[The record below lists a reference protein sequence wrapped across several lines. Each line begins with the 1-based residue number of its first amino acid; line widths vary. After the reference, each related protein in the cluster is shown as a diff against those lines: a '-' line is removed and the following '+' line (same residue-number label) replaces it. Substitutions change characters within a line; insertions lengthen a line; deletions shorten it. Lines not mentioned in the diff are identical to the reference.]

1 MNDKVLLQLKT
12 CSDTPHPAYIGRQG
26 LTMLELTTQDIQ
38 LQQHFANKQAAIQ
51 GLAHALTAKGLV
63 AEGYAQGMLNRE
75 AQHSTYL
82 GNGIAIPHGTTD
94 TRELVKQTGVTA
106 MHFPQGLDWGDGNL
120 VYVAIGIAAKSDEH
134 LGILKQLTRVLSA
147 DGVEQA
153 LQQAK
158 TAQQIIAIIKGEAQL
173 NADFDASLIQLQFP
187 ASDMVQMS
195 AVAGGLLKNTGCAE
209 NEFVADLVTKAP
221 THLGRGLW
229 LVASDRA
236 VKRTGMSIVTTA
248 NHCEYEQQA
257 VKALIAFSVCN
268 DVHQPLLNTIT
279 RCVFEQKQDQLLQ
292 ADVQQLLNLFSGNAE
307 QTIAQQTIAVGT
319 ITEETIAAETLAE
332 SDSARTHTATFRIKN
347 SHGLH
352 ARPGAML
359 VAEAKKFESN
369 IRVSNLDGDGQ
380 VVNAK
385 SLMKVIALGVK
396 HNHQL
401 QFTAEGPDA
410 EAALQALGVAI
421 NAGLGEG

>member
-1 MNDKVLLQLKT
+1 
-12 CSDTPHPAYIGRQG
+12 
-26 LTMLELTTQDIQ
+26 MLELTTQDIQ

-134 LGILKQLTRVLSA
+134 LGILKQLTKVLSA

-173 NADFDASLIQLQFP
+173 TADFDASLIQLQFP

-279 RCVFEQKQDQLLQ
+279 QCVFEQKQDQLLQ
-292 ADVQQLLNLFSGNAE
+292 ADVQQLLNLFSGNA
-307 QTIAQQTIAVGT
+307 QQTIAG
-319 ITEETIAAETLAE
+319 ETTAAETGAE
-332 SDSARTHTATFRIKN
+332 PDSSQAHTATFRIKN

-401 QFTAEGPDA
+401 QFSAEGPDA

>member
-1 MNDKVLLQLKT
+1 
-12 CSDTPHPAYIGRQG
+12 
-26 LTMLELTTQDIQ
+26 MLELTTQDIQ
-38 LQQHFANKQAAIQ
+38 LQQQFENKQAAIQ
-51 GLAHALTAKGLV
+51 GLAQALNAKGLV

-106 MHFPQGLDWGDGNL
+106 MHFPQGLDWGDGNR

-134 LGILKQLTRVLSA
+134 LGILKQLTKVLSA
-147 DGVEQA
+147 EGVEQA

-158 TAQQIIAIIKGEAQL
+158 TAQQIIAVIKGEAQL
-173 NADFDASLIQLQFP
+173 SADFDASLIQLQFP

-195 AVAGGLLKNTGCAE
+195 AVAGGLLRNTGCAE
-209 NEFVADLVTKAP
+209 SEFVADLVTKSP
-221 THLGRGLW
+221 THLGRGIW

-248 NHCEYEQQA
+248 NHCEYDQQP

-268 DVHQPLLNTIT
+268 DVHQPLLNKIT
-279 RCVFEQKQDQLLQ
+279 ELVFQQQQEKLLQ
-292 ADVQQLLNLFSGNAE
+292 ADVSQLLNLFTANAE
-307 QTIAQQTIAVGT
+307 ESTPESVSS
-319 ITEETIAAETLAE
+319 AEHNAI
-332 SDSARTHTATFRIKN
+332 FRIKN
-347 SHGLH
+347 AHGLH

-359 VAEAKKFESN
+359 VAEAKKFEST

-401 QFTAEGPDA
+401 QFSAEGPDA
-410 EAALQALGVAI
+410 DAALQAIGAAI